1 MQRNDYIAVLK
12 QGLAKKVQILDRI
25 IVKNTLQKQ
34 LLADPEL
41 PPDDLEQNLAEKAE
55 LVEQLIELDQGFEQ
69 VYERVK
75 EELLQNRAAY
85 AADIAVMQRYI
96 SEIME
101 KSTQVQTQEQRNKD
115 LILTKFSTVK
125 KQIREVKS
133 SKKAV
138 SQYYKNMMKLNYVDP
153 QFLDNK
159 K

>member
-1 MQRNDYIAVLK
+1 M
-12 QGLAKKVQILDRI
+12 
-25 IVKNTLQKQ
+25 
-34 LLADPEL
+34 
-41 PPDDLEQNLAEKAE
+41 
-55 LVEQLIELDQGFEQ
+55 IELDQGFEQ